1 MTAKRHGTD
10 DVGASVVAPSWP
22 YMSTREVAEY
32 LRMRERTIYDLVQSK
47 RIPCVKVA
55 GKWLFPTAEI
65 DRWVKGRRES
75 DSASGRNPVP
85 NVLAGSRDPLLDW
98 CVAQSGCGL
107 ALCGGGSLSGLRQV
121 ARGEAVACGIHMLDP
136 AAGTYN
142 ETAIHEELTGLDV
155 VALEWA
161 RREQGLVMAAGN
173 PWGLSGV
180 EDLAKPD
187 IRVVG
192 RPEGSGGQILLMH
205 LLSVRGLDWQALSQ
219 TETPAQTGFEVG
231 LAVLEGAADI
241 GLATRVV
248 ARRLRLHF
256 VPLTWERFD
265 LVVRRWHFFEPPV
278 QALLTF
284 AQGTTAQAKAADLQG
299 YDLSGLGKVRY
310 NAPQS

>member
-1 MTAKRHGTD
+1 
-10 DVGASVVAPSWP
+10 
-22 YMSTREVAEY
+22 MSTREVAEY

-65 DRWVKGRRES
+65 DRWVKGRRGEL
-75 DSASGRNPVP
+75 GGVTPK
-85 NVLAGSRDPLLDW
+85 VLAGSRDPLLDW

-121 ARGEAVACGIHMLDP
+121 ARGEAIACGIHMLDP

-161 RREQGLVMAAGN
+161 RREQGLVIASGN
-173 PWGLSGV
+173 PRELTGV

-187 IRVVG
+187 IRVIG
-192 RPEGSGGQILLMH
+192 RPEGSGGHILLLH
-205 LLSVRGLDWQALSQ
+205 LLSVRGLDWQTLSR

-231 LAVLEGAADI
+231 LAVLEGAADV
-241 GLATRVV
+241 GLATRAV

-256 VPLTWERFD
+256 LPLTWERFD
-265 LVVRRWHFFEPPV
+265 LVVRRWHFFEPPF
-278 QALLTF
+278 QALLAF
-284 AQGTTAQAKAADLQG
+284 AQANAARVKAEDLQG
-299 YDLSGLGKVRY
+299 YDLSGQGTVHY